1 MFSEVGYRGTSL
13 RDIANRVGI
22 THPGLLYHFHS
33 KEELLQAVL
42 ARRDAVG
49 RQSFGLNDV
58 TRHPLQAV
66 RGIIANMAANAAV
79 PGMIELF
86 ATLSAEATD
95 PSHPAHTYFVERYK
109 MLISETASVAEALRA
124 AGKVRD
130 PDLDPEAFGQE
141 FVALMEGLQIQWLY
155 DPEHTRMVEIL
166 VARVNAAL
174 TEDAQLDPD
183 ADWAHMFD
191 VRDISA

>member
-58 TRHPLQAV
+58 TRNPLHAV

-95 PSHPAHTYFVERYK
+95 PSHPAHDYFVERYR
-109 MLISETASVAEALRA
+109 MLISETVAVAEALKA
-124 AGKVRD
+124 AGKLRY
-130 PDLDPEAFGQE
+130 PELDTVAFGQE

-155 DPEHTRMVEIL
+155 DPEGTRLVEIL
-166 VARVNAAL
+166 VARVNAEL
-174 TEDAQLDPD
+174 VDEEQLDPA
-183 ADWAHMFD
+183 ADWEHMFEAEE
-191 VRDISA
+191 ISA